1 VAVVAFIAISGAGS
15 PTPTSTVA
23 PGVRQASH
31 VRGLETAPV
40 TIEEWADFQC
50 PACGTFARTTE
61 PQLVATY
68 AAQGKVK
75 IVYRHLAFL
84 GQESQWA
91 AEASECADEQES
103 SGNSTTMMHPP
114 TDMTYIVAIVR
125 APRLIVYRGK
135 SIGAVTWTFYLV
147 PTDDG
152 TRLITR
158 WRGRPANG
166 VGEEVANAA
175 FGTMDFVM
183 EQKMLRG
190 IKQRVEQQVAAGGE
204 A

>member
-1 VAVVAFIAISGAGS
+1 
-15 PTPTSTVA
+15 
-23 PGVRQASH
+23 
-31 VRGLETAPV
+31 
-40 TIEEWADFQC
+40 
-50 PACGTFARTTE
+50 
-61 PQLVATY
+61 
-68 AAQGKVK
+68 
-75 IVYRHLAFL
+75 
-84 GQESQWA
+84 
-91 AEASECADEQES
+91 
-103 SGNSTTMMHPP
+103 MMHPP